1 MSLTSMTG
9 FARGQGAVGAYHWAW
24 ELRTVNGR
32 NLDIRMRVPPG
43 YEMLEPGIRKLV
55 QERLQRGSV
64 NISLQVRRTGAQ
76 QTLSINHEALQQLL
90 ALAQD
95 IEHEH
100 ALRAASVDGILGL
113 KGVVD
118 VSEPEDSEEE
128 LEVRNDALL
137 ANLGEVLEDLVASR
151 RQEGREL
158 KKIVQRALADMREK
172 AALAA
177 DTAALQPVN
186 IKARFQARLDE
197 LLGEQPGLSEE
208 RLAQEVALIA
218 AKADVREELDRLNTH
233 IEAAQGLIEGGGTV
247 GRRMDFLAQELNREA
262 NTLCSKS
269 ADTAL
274 TTIGLDLKTL
284 IDQLREQI
292 QNLE

>member
-1 MSLTSMTG
+1 MSLLSMTG
-9 FARGQGAVGAYHWAW
+9 FARGQGAAGAYHWAW
-24 ELRTVNGR
+24 EVRTVNGR
-32 NLDIRMRVPPG
+32 NLDIRTRVPAG

-64 NISLQVRRTGAQ
+64 NISLQVRRSGAQ

-90 ALAQD
+90 DLAQD
-95 IEHEH
+95 IEQRH

-113 KGVVD
+113 KGVVE

-137 ANLGEVLEDLVASR
+137 ANLGEVLGDLVASR
-151 RQEGREL
+151 RQEGHEL
-158 KKIVQRALADMREK
+158 EKILLRTLAEMRK
-172 AALAA
+172 LAAQAA

-186 IKARFQARLDE
+186 IKARLQAKLDE
-197 LLGEQPGLSEE
+197 LVGEQPGLSEE
-208 RLAQEVALIA
+208 RLAQEVALMA
-218 AKADVREELDRLNTH
+218 TKADVREELDRLSTH
-233 IEAAQGLIEGGGTV
+233 IEAAQGLIGNGGTV

-274 TTIGLDLKTL
+274 TAIGLDLKTL
-284 IDQLREQI
+284 IDQLREQV